1 MAAAPLASAAS
12 DSLFGRRGAKLR
24 VRKLRFG
31 VGIGVTLNG
40 SETASWGLGSLSS
53 TPVSCQGLL
62 LPCKLV
68 GRCLL
73 AMRTGS
79 SLKV

>member
-12 DSLFGRRGAKLR
+12 DSLFGRRGARIR

-31 VGIGVTLNG
+31 VGIEVTRIG
-40 SETASWGLGSLSS
+40 SEKARGLGSLSS
-53 TPVSCQGLL
+53 TPVSCQGLV

-79 SLKV
+79 SLNV